1 MKRLFKLMVLLG
13 VGITPLIM
21 TSCGDDEAA
30 PQVVTQVILVFTPT
44 SGEGTETLSFTYRGD
59 ALDQNILTKDDIVL
73 NKTTVYDVDLLMQS
87 EIGVSPINLTGQIK
101 EEAEE
106 WQIFYKTIAG

>member
-1 MKRLFKLMVLLG
+1 MMVLLG
-13 VGITPLIM
+13 VGIAPLTI
-21 TSCGDDEAA
+21 TSCSDDEAA

-73 NKTTVYDVDLLMQS
+73 NKTTVYDVDLLM
-87 EIGVSPINLTGQIK
+87 
-101 EEAEE
+101 
-106 WQIFYKTIAG
+106 